1 MNLNLFRKKPVEA
14 IDRKESRAS
23 AAMVLTPNQAVWSKR
38 DYAAF
43 AREAYGQNVVAARC
57 ISSIAE
63 AIASLRLLAYRGEQE
78 LEDHPALNVLRNPN
92 PKQSGR
98 DFLEEFV
105 SYFLIAGNEYA
116 EGFTVGG
123 EIREVYNLRPDRVSI
138 VPAVDGSVARYEYKV
153 GGRKVVYDATEDPSP
168 ILHFK
173 TFNPTDDWYGLSPV
187 ESGAYAIDQHNQ
199 AMAHTQALLQN
210 SATPSGALVT
220 EQELPDDQFARL
232 KSEMEEQY
240 QGARNAGRPMLLEG
254 GLDWKAMGFSPSDM
268 EVIETMNSA
277 ARNICLA
284 FGVPPMLIGIPGDN
298 TYSNYSEARLAFWED
313 TVIPLADRVFVAL
326 SQWLS
331 DDVQIK
337 PDYDQV
343 PAIVD
348 KRKTLSELLQGA
360 DYLTDNEKREAMGY
374 APITGGDELRR
385 SEAPQPPIDAKTMGI
400 IAGYDVPRLREVK

>member
-313 TVIPLADRVFVAL
+313 TVIPLADRVFMAL